1 MTASSDYPGQHS
13 TNGGDTRE
21 LAGAFDWALETEERL
36 GCQGESWASLQERR
50 GSAQRCPAPSMIG
63 FGPQASPGN
72 PPTFV
77 RPPTPLSLPSTQ
89 CARPPNP
96 VEYLPHITA
105 AQHRFLPPSSTRPL
119 MYPGN
124 VNAQSA
130 PGPPNQ
136 PAFLPRPFPIH
147 AYPVTVVTP
156 NVYPNVQISGVN
168 QQCPVQVQGHTVNS
182 NSTTVEPHPAME
194 PRFPTKN
201 VRTRPLRHRP
211 VTYQPF
217 VLPIPVQHPPPSRYP
232 PPIQQQSCYTSQAGQ
247 FPPTSVPPPSS
258 YQSQSYS
265 NTTAYS
271 EPDCA
276 SGQTGSNWGA
286 GWEDWEVTELKKS
299 LYREFATLLGNHG
312 PLGERD
318 QPVLGLF
325 MGMPTEARQLIK
337 ESGGVK
343 AFLLQS
349 PRFSEEDGKIFLS
362 EEPRPRVTVTSAD
375 SGQGSWENNAVS
387 SRPTSGINPNA
398 MEFIPTECS
407 FSEGSSDDVFVEG
420 ETYGSE
426 EPDSEST
433 FKEIASAYGIK
444 VTRPE
449 DYSLEDYSLE
459 GVSEVSLPEAMPKT
473 GPCESAQ
480 KGSGDMVNRE
490 GMGGAEHTF
499 EASWVVWDEEKNS
512 DFSQFTSSRGNRH
525 WSTVTGQTGQLDSS
539 LTLPTNYDYENKDDC
554 RATAAVELVGVENS
568 EPVEEIATGDDS
580 NPQHAEFAIEL
591 DNNEQ
596 LDSVKGSELVVEYAP
611 EEACIVED
619 ELDETRKLDVSHEVM
634 DYDDAI
640 SKMCKEA
647 DEMLQVFDTS
657 GNLSTDSNNMY
668 HSADDEDFTSDGAVS
683 VPKTEGE
690 ANMPES
696 ITEDGVIGG
705 ETAITEHAP
714 CSCGPAVDFPTFHEE
729 TVTVEQS
736 LDTFF
741 QDLEL
746 NKDSNIDVQ
755 EHDDTYCQ
763 TNSNENNNNVDKQP
777 LIDQSTECETKEN
790 VDAEHVIENSMLRE
804 KLCQAEMT
812 EYNLRQELNQTKA
825 QLDSNLDKMIDYQR
839 QLENVEEHFDR
850 VIQEA
855 IKKYTIKME
864 ARMKETEDNLDETT
878 AQANEKV
885 AALQEELETANKEI
899 TAKESAAEKSR
910 LKHADVEK
918 ELKERLK
925 LVGAQLLNSVQ
936 QNSSQGAAF
945 TEQIHELQEKVTSVQ
960 EELESGK
967 RELKTKESAVEK
979 AHSQHAAVEREL
991 TERLELTQARLQKSL
1006 QKYCSQDVPED
1017 EQEMHQLQ
1025 EKVIVLQWELES
1037 VKKEL
1042 KTKESAA
1049 KMSRLQLEAVEKAL
1063 TEKLQQY
1070 SSQDVTEELKK
1081 TKEFSKEIEMKVQ
1094 AALEDQRQM
1103 QRVEVGLRVQ
1113 LIAAK
1118 KEMEVKELAG
1128 KKACLQ
1134 ITAVLKELTERL
1146 QKTGAELYKS
1156 LQQNSSQDAAAKKQ
1170 IQQLQEK
1177 VTALEEEL
1185 ETTKKELTIK
1195 ESAAEKAHLQLAAVE
1210 KELTERLQLTEAQLQ
1225 KSLQQNCS
1233 QDVQEELTNAQE
1245 RATQAEL
1252 QLAAVEK
1259 ELTEKLQFTEAQL
1272 QSSLQLQR
1280 SLQKICSQ
1288 HDPEALKKFQEWATQ
1303 EVVRSLQQKKEI
1315 EMTLQANTEELT
1327 QMLQEKTE
1335 LQEKA
1340 ITALQEE
1347 LETAKKELKA
1357 KEYAVEKGQL
1367 QRAAVEKE
1375 LTEKLQLTEARLQKS
1390 LQDFPEELTKVQE
1403 RATQAELQ
1411 LAAVEKKQTEKQQQK
1426 CSQDVP
1432 EELTKAQERATQ
1444 AELQLA
1450 AVKKDLTEKLQ
1461 LSVARLHKSLQ
1472 NFPEELTKVQER
1484 ATQAELQLAAVKKE
1498 LTEKLQ
1504 QNCSHD
1510 VPEELTK
1517 VRERATQAEL
1527 QLAAVKKELTE
1538 KQQQNCSHDVPEELT
1553 KARERATQAE
1563 LQVLNFTFHW
1573 CRSELE
1579 EQYREGEKMYRFF
1592 TERCRLGE
1600 QELKK
1605 FCCNWQDYTSDILKQ
1620 ITHVQLLYSNNVQ
1633 KLQSG
1638 QQLSSLPQLSLV
1650 RPRMPHLPD
1659 LTADMLSPPD
1669 SYKLHL
1675 VPLCPVVNQSSTGS
1689 TNPSV
1694 AMPTGDVDWSTC
1706 MAPPQPVQDNTS
1718 TPDGTSPQEAGNEN
1732 QQSDQ
1737 HGSLPSD
1744 SKTSSTQDRK
1754 SPTQEKRSPDGDVQ
1768 PPSKAKV
1775 LEDKQRLRLPSGIS
1789 KAASVASGAVSK
1801 RRTRTE
1807 SGSSCGSNVTEASV
1821 ASPGPPGPP
1830 GLVNLQEPMT
1840 AHSTSTAKSV
1850 NKSPH
1855 EKSQKAT
1862 KTSMEPCKSSTGNK
1876 DSLHPETSQSGSSQT
1891 KGNQSASMVQGAAG
1905 QPPCLRQIDPQPAY
1919 QNVACH
1925 DQPAG
1930 YLAAHPM
1937 GFVQS
1942 APFPLVYA
1950 GQQAFSVPT
1959 QVPLGAGLQFVPDV
1973 HQFSSTPPGG
1983 VFEFAGHHQVSPN
1996 VSQMKQGVHPQVQP
2010 GATKT
2015 AEPPA
2020 SLQPKK
2026 VLLKTPA
2033 SFSTKTTDDQ
2043 KTASFTQVV
2052 RPKSTI
2058 PSHKA
2063 RALAQQARTEDVL
2076 DTQNKYQALDSG
2088 TEDTSEVVQEAT
2100 RTPEAQKAAENSS
2113 TDETVRKVKSPVSQL
2128 SSVHVE
2134 QLSNFPEIEDI
2145 NNTDDEWQMQL
2156 SKKKRKVLTAVK
2168 ESEVPPTG
2176 SRTVAKQKL
2185 LDRLHAD
2192 LPGYSKEQL
2201 VGAAAAVRRARHGTL
2216 SSLPFCVIST
2226 MVKAELYKS
2235 QSPAQAE
2242 TSNQPIAQT
2251 PPSNQVQATPSN
2263 QVQATPSNQPGT
2275 PPGDHATTA
2284 PLSTEAQCTATVQS
2298 CEPPSCSKN
2307 EIMEATEGN
2316 LQLARSLLQLKY
2328 KTEMCLNFRSSG
2340 TCRFGDKCLYAHGER
2355 ELRRTPK
2362 LTPCSAMQQKG
2373 HCPHGDGCIF
2383 AHSKNDQKGS
2393 AKTPEKSRPVTA
2405 VRTRTS
2411 PTARMRL
2418 VDLKK
2423 KKEQIKDRFD
2433 ERRPLWQTLETK
2445 QPPQSLEAD
2454 VCAICV
2460 DDLYDLTG
2468 SCVRTLDCGH
2478 RFHDS
2483 CVSRWLLKEER
2494 TCPCCRQLALLP
2506 EEFPRLK

>member
-1 MTASSDYPGQHS
+1 
-13 TNGGDTRE
+13 
-21 LAGAFDWALETEERL
+21 
-36 GCQGESWASLQERR
+36 
-50 GSAQRCPAPSMIG
+50 MIG
-63 FGPQASPGN
+63 FGPQASSGN

-105 AQHRFLPPSSTRPL
+105 AQHRFLPPSSIRPL

-130 PGPPNQ
+130 PRPPNQ
-136 PAFLPRPFPIH
+136 PAFLPHPFPIH

-156 NVYPNVQISGVN
+156 NVYPNVQISGAN
-168 QQCPVQVQGHTVNS
+168 QQCPVQVQGHTVTS
-182 NSTTVEPHPAME
+182 NNTTVEPHPAME
-194 PRFPTKN
+194 PRFPAKN

-232 PPIQQQSCYTSQAGQ
+232 PPMQQQSCYTPQAGQ
-247 FPPTSVPPPSS
+247 FPPTSVPPPAS
-258 YQSQSYS
+258 YQSQSFS
-265 NTTAYS
+265 NTAAYS
-271 EPDCA
+271 EPDCT

-349 PRFSEEDGKIFLS
+349 PRFSEEGGKIFLS
-362 EEPRPRVTVTSAD
+362 QELRPRVTVSSAD
-375 SGQGSWENNAVS
+375 SGQGSWENNAGS

-480 KGSGDMVNRE
+480 KGSGDMVNSE

-499 EASWVVWDEEKNS
+499 EASWVVWDEDKNC
-512 DFSQFTSSRGNRH
+512 DFSQFTSRGGNRH

-539 LTLPTNYDYENKDDC
+539 LALPTNYENKDDC

-568 EPVEEIATGDDS
+568 EPVEEIAT
-580 NPQHAEFAIEL
+580 
-591 DNNEQ
+591 
-596 LDSVKGSELVVEYAP
+596 
-611 EEACIVED
+611 
-619 ELDETRKLDVSHEVM
+619 
-634 DYDDAI
+634 
-640 SKMCKEA
+640 
-647 DEMLQVFDTS
+647 
-657 GNLSTDSNNMY
+657 
-668 HSADDEDFTSDGAVS
+668 ADDEDFTSDGAVS
-683 VPKTEGE
+683 VPKTDGE
-690 ANMPES
+690 VNMPES
-696 ITEDGVIGG
+696 ITEDGVTDG
-705 ETAITEHAP
+705 ETAITENAS

-741 QDLEL
+741 QELEL
-746 NKDSNIDVQ
+746 NKDSNIDEQ
-755 EHDDTYCQ
+755 EHDDSYCQ
-763 TNSNENNNNVDKQP
+763 ANSNENNNNVDKQP
-777 LIDQSTECETKEN
+777 LTDQSTECETKEN

-804 KLCQAEMT
+804 KLCQAELT

-825 QLDSNLDKMIDYQR
+825 QLDSNLDKMIDYER
-839 QLENVEEHFDR
+839 ELENVEEHFDR

-885 AALQEELETANKEI
+885 AALQKELETANKEI

-918 ELKERLK
+918 ELKERLE
-925 LVGAQLLNSVQ
+925 LVAAQLYKSVQ

-945 TEQIHELQEKVTSVQ
+945 RKQIHDLQEKVTSVQ
-960 EELESGK
+960 EELETAK
-967 RELKTKESAVEK
+967 KELKMKESALEK

-991 TERLELTQARLQKSL
+991 TERLELTQVRLQKSL

-1017 EQEMHQLQ
+1017 EQQMHQLQ

-1146 QKTGAELYKS
+1146 QQTGAELYKS
-1156 LQQNSSQDAAAKKQ
+1156 LQQNCSQDAAAKKQ

-1177 VTALEEEL
+1177 VTALQEEL
-1185 ETTKKELTIK
+1185 ETTKKERTIK

-1210 KELTERLQLTEAQLQ
+1210 KELTERLQRTEAQLQ

-1233 QDVQEELTNAQE
+1233 QDVQEELPKAQE
-1245 RATQAEL
+1245 RATQTEL

-1259 ELTEKLQFTEAQL
+1259 EMTEKLQFTEAQ
-1272 QSSLQLQR
+1272 
-1280 SLQKICSQ
+1280 LQKICSQ

-1303 EVVRSLQQKKEI
+1303 EVVLSLQQKKEI

-1347 LETAKKELKA
+1347 LEIAKKELKA
-1357 KEYAVEKGQL
+1357 KEYAVEKAQL
-1367 QRAAVEKE
+1367 QLAVVEKE
-1375 LTEKLQLTEARLQKS
+1375 LKEKLQLSEARLQKSLQDFPEELTKVQERATQAELQLAAVRKDLTEKLRLTEARLQKS

-1411 LAAVEKKQTEKQQQK
+1411 LAAV
-1426 CSQDVP
+1426 
-1432 EELTKAQERATQ
+1432 R
-1444 AELQLA
+1444 
-1450 AVKKDLTEKLQ
+1450 KDLTEKL
-1461 LSVARLHKSLQ
+1461 RLTEAWLQKSLQ
-1472 NFPEELTKVQER
+1472 DFPEKLTKVQER
-1484 ATQAELQLAAVKKE
+1484 ATQAELQLAAVRKD
-1498 LTEKLQ
+1498 LTEKLRLTEAWLQKSLQDFPEELTKVQQRATQAELQLAAVKKELSEKQQ

-1517 VRERATQAEL
+1517 AWERATQAEL

-1563 LQVLNFTFHW
+1563 LQVLNFTFRW

-1600 QELKK
+1600 RELEK

-1659 LTADMLSPPD
+1659 LTADILSPPD

-1706 MAPPQPVQDNTS
+1706 IAPPQPLQDNNS
-1718 TPDGTSPQEAGNEN
+1718 TPDVTSPQEAGNEN

-1737 HGSLPSD
+1737 HGSLLSD

-1768 PPSKAKV
+1768 PPPKAKV
-1775 LEDKQRLRLPSGIS
+1775 SEDKQRLRLPSGIS

-1821 ASPGPPGPP
+1821 ASVAGSPGPP
-1830 GLVNLQEPMT
+1830 GLINLQEPMI

-1855 EKSQKAT
+1855 EKSQKAA
-1862 KTSMEPCKSSTGNK
+1862 KTSVEPCKSSAGNK
-1876 DSLHPETSQSGSSQT
+1876 DSHHPETSQSGSSQT
-1891 KGNQSASMVQGAAG
+1891 QGNQSASMVQGAAG

-1942 APFPLVYA
+1942 AAFPLVYA
-1950 GQQAFSVPT
+1950 GQQAFSVPR

-1983 VFEFAGHHQVSPN
+1983 VFEFAGHHQVSPI
-1996 VSQMKQGVHPQVQP
+1996 VLQMKQGVHPQVQP
-2010 GATKT
+2010 GAHKT

-2026 VLLKTPA
+2026 ALLETPA

-2043 KTASFTQVV
+2043 KTTSFTQAV

-2063 RALAQQARTEDVL
+2063 RALAQQARTEDAL

-2088 TEDTSEVVQEAT
+2088 TEDTTEEIQET
-2100 RTPEAQKAAENSS
+2100 THTPEAKKAAENSS
-2113 TDETVRKVKSPVSQL
+2113 ADETVRKVMSPVSQL
-2128 SSVHVE
+2128 SNVHVQ

-2156 SKKKRKVLTAVK
+2156 SKKKRKVLAAVK

-2242 TSNQPIAQT
+2242 TSNQPSALT
-2251 PPSNQVQATPSN
+2251 PPSNQVQATPSS

-2284 PLSTEAQCTATVQS
+2284 PLSTEAQSIATVQS

-2328 KTEMCLNFRSSG
+2328 KTEMCSNFRSSG